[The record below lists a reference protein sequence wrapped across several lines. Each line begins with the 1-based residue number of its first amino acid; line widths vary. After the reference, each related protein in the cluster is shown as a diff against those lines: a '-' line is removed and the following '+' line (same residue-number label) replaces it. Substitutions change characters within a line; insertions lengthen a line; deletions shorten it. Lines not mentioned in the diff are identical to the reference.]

1 MKQKG
6 MNVKKRLVKK
16 GKLSREEERQEGGS
30 KQSALDTS
38 MKLSKINSIKK
49 SMKKLMI
56 SGANYIKISVVK
68 MVEI

>member
-16 GKLSREEERQEGGS
+16 GKLSREEERREGGN

-49 SMKKLMI
+49 KHEKVDDQWCKLYKNI
-56 SGANYIKISVVK
+56 SCENG
-68 MVEI
+68 